1 MLPFFSFHLSVS
13 QVAIQ
18 DPKVACM
25 SRAWAKAEA

>member
-13 QVAIQ
+13 QVAIL

-25 SRAWAKAEA
+25 SLGWAKAEA